1 MVDLPYVFKWCWK
14 TQPKSHMYLVLFG
27 LYMKQI
33 FLLHTKLY
41 IQTPALHLT
50 VEVALV
56 YFFFKL
62 ISQLAHSYFNF
73 TMLQVTKTHMH
84 STSMIHH
91 HRRWLTPIIAGFS
104 RIDSSITLRP
114 GTQSNRLGPDQD
126 LTDCLKYEPKLV
138 QVLGLWVWVW
148 VDPWRPV
155 ITTPLKLPP
164 SPAPCR
170 DLLFY
175 VSLFVQ

>member
-1 MVDLPYVFKWCWK
+1 MMLENTAQKP
-14 TQPKSHMYLVLFG
+14 HVLG
-27 LYMKQI
+27 I
-33 FLLHTKLY
+33 VW
-41 IQTPALHLT
+41 ALHETNIL
-50 VEVALV
+50 VAHKTLYSDTRSASDSWGSACV
-56 YFFFKL
+56 FFFKL

-73 TMLQVTKTHMH
+73 TMLQVTKTHTH
-84 STSMIHH
+84 STSMSHH

-114 GTQSNRLGPDQD
+114 GTQSKRLGPDQD